1 MAQIRTAAPR
11 REASIQSAIL
21 RYLKSLGRHC
31 RTFNVHGNAWQGAG
45 EPDIHACYRGRMIVI
60 EVKRPG
66 EKPTKLQEHALRK
79 WAEAGAVTMV
89 ATSVEDVRKMIEA
102 IGSRVEGVCRE

>member
-1 MAQIRTAAPR
+1 
-11 REASIQSAIL
+11 
-21 RYLKSLGRHC
+21 
-31 RTFNVHGNAWQGAG
+31 
-45 EPDIHACYRGRMIVI
+45 
-60 EVKRPG
+60 
-66 EKPTKLQEHALRK
+66 LQEHALRK